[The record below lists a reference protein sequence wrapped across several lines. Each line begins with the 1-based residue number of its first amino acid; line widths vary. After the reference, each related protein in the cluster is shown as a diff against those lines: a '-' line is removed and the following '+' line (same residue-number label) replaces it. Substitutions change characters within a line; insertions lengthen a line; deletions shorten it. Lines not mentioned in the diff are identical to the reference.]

1 MKWYCNKCR
10 RCHSNDEICPYIRK
24 QIEKHPE
31 WIGEAADLVNIMGQ
45 YTLITSN
52 ELDKVAKSVNKIIGT
67 NLSYEGTHQFVRDI
81 QVFKRLDEEA
91 FKQMKVFSTPENAKD
106 YLKILQARADEM
118 ERMGILDGRKNSIQI
133 FDKKLTGYAQEVDWL
148 RRKNGQ
154 IKSLIQK
161 NSLLD
166 GNAAGIDGMTINRFN
181 GKIIH
186 RTTIK
191 SSIGVMT
198 KDSTAIK
205 DIKEAIL
212 KETATQEDIIFSV
225 KGTSG
230 AAKEAGLTNKV
241 IEKNTGSQV
250 RDSNERLRAKILKGE
265 ATTSVTSQNIIKEV
279 TQGAIVGAAV
289 GLTVST
295 ITSYIRYKN
304 GELGEKEAFLKISE
318 DTMNSTVIG
327 AAIGGIS
334 IFLPPGEM
342 GILGGMMIGIYIS
355 ATCKN
360 ILDEIY
366 GKGVYETI
374 LNSSGYIYGM
384 TYNMKEDLERISKS
398 QNCAYK
404 NIKKVQYISSSVEQE
419 FELFDKMGWDR

>member
-1 MKWYCNKCR
+1 MKWYCNKCKSY
-10 RCHSNDEICPYIRK
+10 HSNDEICPYIRR

-52 ELDKVAKSVNKIIGT
+52 ELDKVAKSINKIIGT
-67 NLSYEGTHQFVRDI
+67 NLSYEGTHQFARDI

-118 ERMGILDGRKNSIQI
+118 ERMGILDGRKNPIQI

-148 RRKNGQ
+148 RYKNGQ
-154 IKSLIQK
+154 IESLIQK
-161 NSLLD
+161 SSLLD
-166 GNAAGIDGMTINRFN
+166 GNAAGIDGVTINRLN
-181 GKIIH
+181 GEIID

-212 KETATQEDIIFSV
+212 KGTATQEDVIFSV

-230 AAKEAGLTNKV
+230 AAKDAGLTNKIV
-241 IEKNTGSQV
+241 EKNTGSQV
-250 RDSNERLRAKILKGE
+250 RDSNERLRTKILNGE
-265 ATTSVTSQNIIKEV
+265 ATTSVTSRNITKKI

-289 GLTVST
+289 GLTVSS

-304 GELGEKEAFLKISE
+304 GELSEKEVFLKISE
-318 DTMNSTVIG
+318 DTRDSTITG
-327 AAIGGIS
+327 AAIEGIS
-334 IFLPPGEM
+334 IFLPPGAI
-342 GILGGMMIGIYIS
+342 GVLGGMMIGIYIS

-360 ILDEIY
+360 ILDEVY
-366 GKGVYETI
+366 GKGAYETI
-374 LNSSGYIYGM
+374 LNSSGYVYGM
-384 TYNMKEDLERISKS
+384 TYNMKEALEIVSKS
-398 QNCAYK
+398 QSGAYK
-404 NIKKVQYISSSVEQE
+404 NIKKVQYISRSVEEE
-419 FELFDKMGWDR
+419 FKLFDKMGWDR